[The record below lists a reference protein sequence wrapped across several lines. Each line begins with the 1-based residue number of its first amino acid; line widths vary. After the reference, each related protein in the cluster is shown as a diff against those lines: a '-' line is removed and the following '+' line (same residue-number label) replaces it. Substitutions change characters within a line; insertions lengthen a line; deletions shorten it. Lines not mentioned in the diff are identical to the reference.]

1 MRMRRASRCVAPRKH
16 RKALEKRGYR
26 HPRISVFSVCAVPL
40 ALGDPQERGVGFLWH
55 RGSLATG
62 RSTLVGNA
70 LRPSRIARTG
80 GKLPGMKK
88 PTTARR
94 ATVKK
99 MDSWQDLTASI
110 RRFRDERD
118 WSQFHTP
125 KNLAAAIAIEA
136 AELQEQFLWKTDKEI
151 ERNLKGGPKREA
163 VVEEI
168 ADVLMF
174 ALLLADRLDID
185 VAKAITD
192 KLAANELKYPVALAR
207 GNARKYTELREP

>member
-1 MRMRRASRCVAPRKH
+1 
-16 RKALEKRGYR
+16 
-26 HPRISVFSVCAVPL
+26 
-40 ALGDPQERGVGFLWH
+40 
-55 RGSLATG
+55 
-62 RSTLVGNA
+62 
-70 LRPSRIARTG
+70 
-80 GKLPGMKK
+80 MKK
-88 PTTARR
+88 PAKPRR

-99 MDSWQDLTASI
+99 VDSWQALTGEV

-136 AELQEQFLWKTDKEI
+136 AELQEQFLWKTDKEV
-151 ERNLKGGPKREA
+151 ELNLKAGPKREA

-185 VAKAITD
+185 VGKAIAD
-192 KLAANELKYPVALAR
+192 KLAANERKYPVALAR
-207 GNARKYTELREP
+207 GNAQKYTELREP

>member
-1 MRMRRASRCVAPRKH
+1 MV
-16 RKALEKRGYR
+16 E
-26 HPRISVFSVCAVPL
+26 V
-40 ALGDPQERGVGFLWH
+40 
-55 RGSLATG
+55 
-62 RSTLVGNA
+62 
-70 LRPSRIARTG
+70 
-80 GKLPGMKK
+80 
-88 PTTARR
+88 
-94 ATVKK
+94 
-99 MDSWQDLTASI
+99 

-163 VVEEI
+163 VGDEI

-185 VAKAITD
+185 VAKAIAY

-207 GNARKYTELREP
+207 GNARKYTDLRDS

>member
-1 MRMRRASRCVAPRKH
+1 MKNSKAPRK
-16 RKALEKRGYR
+16 A
-26 HPRISVFSVCAVPL
+26 P
-40 ALGDPQERGVGFLWH
+40 
-55 RGSLATG
+55 
-62 RSTLVGNA
+62 
-70 LRPSRIARTG
+70 
-80 GKLPGMKK
+80 
-88 PTTARR
+88 
-94 ATVKK
+94 VKK
-99 MDSWQDLTASI
+99 LDSWQALTAAI

-136 AELQEQFLWKTDKEI
+136 AELQERFLWKTDKEI
-151 ERNLKGGPKREA
+151 EKDLKGGPKREA
-163 VVEEI
+163 VIEEI

>member
-1 MRMRRASRCVAPRKH
+1 MV
-16 RKALEKRGYR
+16 
-26 HPRISVFSVCAVPL
+26 
-40 ALGDPQERGVGFLWH
+40 GD
-55 RGSLATG
+55 
-62 RSTLVGNA
+62 A
-70 LRPSRIARTG
+70 LRPTRIARTG
-80 GKLPGMKK
+80 GTLPGMKK
-88 PTTARR
+88 PTKPRR
-94 ATVKK
+94 DAVKK
-99 MDSWQDLTASI
+99 MDSWQDLTAAI
-110 RRFRDERD
+110 RRFRDQRD

-151 ERNLKGGPKREA
+151 DRNLKGGPKREA

-185 VAKAITD
+185 VAKAITN

>member
-1 MRMRRASRCVAPRKH
+1 MV
-16 RKALEKRGYR
+16 
-26 HPRISVFSVCAVPL
+26 
-40 ALGDPQERGVGFLWH
+40 GD
-55 RGSLATG
+55 
-62 RSTLVGNA
+62 A
-70 LRPSRIARTG
+70 LRPTHIAPAG

-88 PTTARR
+88 STTARR
-94 ATVKK
+94 ATLKK
-99 MDSWQDLTASI
+99 MDSWQALTAAI

-151 ERNLKGGPKREA
+151 DRNLKGGPKREA

-192 KLAANELKYPVALAR
+192 KLGTNELKYPVALAR